1 MEELPKNSLVTGDPL
16 EQQVGG
22 DHYSK
27 YRIQPVE
34 IMQELNLDFVRGN
47 ILKYLVRYKDKN
59 GIEDLKKAFHYSR
72 ILLDKQL
79 EYCGMVRKFIEQ
91 FEGRGSGIVAALHAL
106 FKQATDIPMLQDEL
120 IHLIRKESGAVDE
133 PRAHEY
139 DASASIEDDDSLP

>member
-1 MEELPKNSLVTGDPL
+1 MEELPKNSLLVGNPMK
-16 EQQVGG
+16 EQVGG

-72 ILLDKQL
+72 ILLEKQL
-79 EYCGMVRKFIEQ
+79 EFCGMARKFIAQ
-91 FEGRGSGIVAALHAL
+91 FEGSGSGVVAALYAL
-106 FKQATDIPMLQDEL
+106 LKQPTDIPLLQDEL
-120 IHLIRKESGAVDE
+120 IHLIRKESGVIEE
-133 PRAHEY
+133 PETKDY
-139 DASASIEDDDSLP
+139 EDQTDPDDYLLN